1 MPLTSRDRH
10 DLEGATLRWISG
22 CVGCSDPSVAA
33 PRWVS
38 SCVRCGYAGVLHS
51 ADRVCPECGFRHSS
65 SLAVLQSI
73 KPDTLRST
81 SGLVLVS
88 CAGIVLIGF
97 TTVLLVWLPVHGF
110 GPLAYI
116 TPLVAVAAG
125 TASIY
130 GVSQLQRLIDRNE
143 APLGR
148 ANGTPKWRLG
158 IVAWNVTLF
167 AASINDVIHS
177 ITSDGIGSTG
187 LLVTHFVLFAATFG
201 VLRMH
206 AVSLYALSTRLQTM
220 GWQSSANRCR
230 KYVHHGWWASG
241 LLWILVNGG
250 CIFGLFSI
258 VWYATCLLWLIAGH
272 VAMSL
277 HAAKYARSHD

>member
-1 MPLTSRDRH
+1 MPLTNRDRH
-10 DLEGATLRWISG
+10 DLETAALRWVSS
-22 CVGCSDPSVAA
+22 CVGCSDPSVATL
-33 PRWVS
+33 RWVS
-38 SCVRCGYAGVLHS
+38 SCVRCSYPSVLHS

-65 SLAVLQSI
+65 SLTVLQSVTRN
-73 KPDTLRST
+73 TLRST
-81 SGLVLVS
+81 SRLVLVS

-97 TTVLLVWLPVHGF
+97 TTVLRAWLPVHGS

-116 TPLVAVAAG
+116 TSLVAVAAG

-148 ANGTPKWRLG
+148 ANETPKWRLG

-167 AASINDVIHS
+167 AASIVDVCHS
-177 ITSDGIGSTG
+177 ITSDGIASNG
-187 LLVTHFVLFAATFG
+187 LLITHFVLFAATFG

-206 AVSLYALSTRLQTM
+206 AVSLYALSARLQSM

-230 KYVHHGWWASG
+230 KCVQHGWWASG
-241 LLWILVNGG
+241 LVWILMMGG
-250 CIFGLFSI
+250 CVFGLFSLI
-258 VWYATCLLWLIAGH
+258 WYATCLLWLIAGH

-277 HAAKYARSHD
+277 HAAHYSRSHD